1 MPEERQGIF
10 RKQALERMSS
20 PERLDQLIQIVSP
33 KDWFLLAIL
42 LTLGALLIAWC
53 VWGQLPT
60 TVSGQGIIIRPNKIM
75 EIQSQAAGRL
85 ADFSLHTGDQVK
97 KGELIGVIDESPIR
111 RQVEDD
117 RARLAVLEAEDRKQN
132 SLQGQQARLQDRD
145 FTAHQNDLHMQI
157 ASLNEGVHHREA
169 LRGVFKKRLDAL
181 HESINEGIEPRV
193 SYDLLETEKENL
205 DNEVRISEIDTQRSD
220 LESQINRIETQRTEL
235 SRSLLQSS
243 NQRQNQILE
252 LRRNV
257 EVAQVQL
264 ENNTRILSEYGGR
277 VVEIA
282 AHPGQA
288 VNAGS
293 RLASLELQEA
303 ASNLVCVAYFGV
315 GEGKQIRPGMRI
327 QVTPDSVKRERFGGI
342 VGGVS
347 SVSAFPVTKVGA
359 VLMLG
364 SPEVADRMLR
374 NDPQIEVLISLEK
387 DGSTYSGF
395 RWSSSKGPQIPITA
409 GTTTS
414 ARVTVETRAPIT
426 YLLPILR
433 GALGVN

>member
-20 PERLDQLIQIVSP
+20 PDRLDQLIRIVSP

-42 LTLGALLIAWC
+42 LTLGAVSIAWC
-53 VWGQLPT
+53 IWGQLPT
-60 TVSGQGIIIRPNKIM
+60 TVSGRGIIIRPNKIV

-85 ADFSLHTGDQVK
+85 ADFNLQVGDQVK
-97 KGELIGVIDESPIR
+97 KGDLIGVIDESPIR
-111 RQVEDD
+111 RQQEED

-132 SLQGQQARLQDRD
+132 ALQGQQARLQDRD
-145 FTAHQNDLHMQI
+145 STAHQKDLQMQI
-157 ASLNEGVHHREA
+157 ASLNESIHNHEA
-169 LRGVFKKRLDAL
+169 LRSVFKKRLDAL
-181 HESINEGIEPRV
+181 HESINAGIEPQV
-193 SYDLLETEKENL
+193 SYDLLQTEKENL
-205 DNEVRISEIDTQRSD
+205 DNEVRISDMDTQRSD

-264 ENNTRILSEYGGR
+264 ENNTHVLSEYGGR

-303 ASNLVCVAYFGV
+303 ASNLVCIAYFGV

-327 QVTPDSVKRERFGGI
+327 QVTPDSVERERFGGI

-347 SVSAFPVTKVGA
+347 SVSAFPVTKEGA
-359 VLMLG
+359 VVMLG
-364 SPEVADRMLR
+364 SPEVAERMLR
-374 NDPQIEVLISLEK
+374 NEPQIEVLVSLEK

>member
-1 MPEERQGIF
+1 
-10 RKQALERMSS
+10 
-20 PERLDQLIQIVSP
+20 
-33 KDWFLLAIL
+33 
-42 LTLGALLIAWC
+42 
-53 VWGQLPT
+53 
-60 TVSGQGIIIRPNKIM
+60 
-75 EIQSQAAGRL
+75 
-85 ADFSLHTGDQVK
+85 
-97 KGELIGVIDESPIR
+97 
-111 RQVEDD
+111 
-117 RARLAVLEAEDRKQN
+117 
-132 SLQGQQARLQDRD
+132 
-145 FTAHQNDLHMQI
+145 
-157 ASLNEGVHHREA
+157 
-169 LRGVFKKRLDAL
+169 
-181 HESINEGIEPRV
+181 V

-205 DNEVRISEIDTQRSD
+205 DNEVRISEMDTQRSD

-282 AHPGQA
+282 AHLGQA
-288 VNAGS
+288 VNTGS

-303 ASNLVCVAYFGV
+303 ASNLVCIAYFGV

-347 SVSAFPVTKVGA
+347 SVSAFPVTKTGA
-359 VLMLG
+359 EVMLG
-364 SPEVADRMLR
+364 SAEVAERMLR
-374 NDPQIEVLISLEK
+374 NEPQIEVLVNLEK
-387 DGSTYSGF
+387 DGSTYTGY

-414 ARVTVETRAPIT
+414 ARVTVETRAPVT